1 MGVYSI
7 SVKLRHVTG
16 SLNWCLILV
25 YGWTT
30 DADKHVFLE
39 ELQELWRSQ
48 AGSWLLNG
56 DFNMI

>member
-1 MGVYSI
+1 MDGPLMQTS
-7 SVKLRHVTG
+7 
-16 SLNWCLILV
+16 
-25 YGWTT
+25 
-30 DADKHVFLE
+30 VFLE